1 MRDEAKQIPSGRTR
15 GATLAEGDRYFVAE
29 VDRGH
34 VEVVL
39 DVDGLVIIHSGPAD
53 SVRARVAIDAPQLD
67 KAAIDAVLAQRKA
80 DGGRG

>member
-15 GATLAEGDRYFVAE
+15 GATLAEGDRYLVADI
-29 VDRGH
+29 DRGH

-39 DVDGLVIIHSGPAD
+39 EVDGAIIIHSGPIE
-53 SVRARVAIDAPQLD
+53 SVRARVAVDAPQLD